1 MTDNEE
7 FIKSLK
13 ILMIVSGFWKKPIKD
28 FLAINKIYYVYFI
41 LSKLLMVV
49 FCFELFFGLLQHIMK
64 RSDSQIIISS
74 TGVLITC
81 VVITFKGYI
90 CIKRRLI
97 ENLDEVVKYESEIS
111 KTDDQEIKKAYM
123 DKAQLSNIMC
133 IVQALVQCCASVAL
147 FYLGITGDQ
156 ALIEYNRIH
165 NTSIDSPYWYQIWFP
180 ATKLDHLIIIYGL
193 NGLFCIYASLS
204 NIVAHSIIAT
214 LMIFAAT
221 QLQIL
226 NIKLKKFI
234 KDVDDNLD
242 HKTIELKRY
251 VKQHQDLIKYVNV
264 LNNKVNII
272 ILMHFLL
279 NSIEISFCITGLSK
293 NTLTSQRVFLITYIN
308 VVIYQ
313 LFMTSWNANE
323 IIEQSTAISDAI
335 YASNW
340 HLLDKEGKVICQ
352 IVMQRAQRP
361 LQLTIGPFGPMTNRS
376 GLLVIKAAYSYFSL
390 MNGGHSN

>member
-1 MTDNEE
+1 
-7 FIKSLK
+7 
-13 ILMIVSGFWKKPIKD
+13 
-28 FLAINKIYYVYFI
+28 
-41 LSKLLMVV
+41 MVV
-49 FCFELFFGLLQHIMK
+49 FCFELFFGLLQHILK
-64 RSDSQIIISS
+64 RNDTQIIISS
-74 TGVLITC
+74 ACVLITC

-90 CIKRRLI
+90 CIRRRLI
-97 ENLDEVVKYESEIS
+97 DILDEVVKYEGEIS
-111 KTDDQEIKKAYM
+111 KSDDHEIKEAYM
-123 DKAQLSNIMC
+123 AKAQLSNTMC
-133 IVQALVQCCASVAL
+133 ITQALIQCCASVAL

-156 ALIEYNRIH
+156 NLIEYNRIH
-165 NTSIDSPYWYQIWFP
+165 NTTIDSPYWYQIWFP

-193 NGLFCIYASLS
+193 NGLFCVSASLS

-234 KDVDDNLD
+234 KDIDDNLN
-242 HKTIELKRY
+242 HKTVELKRY

-264 LNNKVNII
+264 LNDKVNII

-279 NSIEISFCITGLSK
+279 NSIEISFCVTGLSK
-293 NTLTSQRVFLITYIN
+293 NALTSQRVFLITYIN

-390 MNGGHSN
+390 MNGGYSN